1 MRRSRFV
8 KLLSMGTAAIALT
21 ACEDPANTAV
31 FETVQQCIDS
41 GMYDSNTCRTQFD
54 QAQKTHVA
62 AAPVFTSAEEC
73 QAQFGPGKCETAPAA
88 AQQSQASGSGSGSLF
103 MPLMMGYMMG
113 SMSRGGVGVPPQP
126 LYRGW
131 ENGRS
136 GAFRAANSTVVS
148 NTTGRTA
155 VNAAALRSPTLARG
169 GFGSRAFA
177 GS

>member
-8 KLLSMGTAAIALT
+8 KLLSMGTAALALT

-31 FETVQQCIDS
+31 FETVQQCLDS

-54 QAQKTHVA
+54 QARQTHVA
-62 AAPVFTSAEEC
+62 AAPVFTGAQEC
-73 QAQFGPGKCETAPAA
+73 EAAFGPGKCEMAPPE
-88 AQQSQASGSGSGSLF
+88 AQQSSMGSGSLF

-113 SMSRGGVGVPPQP
+113 SLSRGGAAVPPQP

-136 GAFRAANSTVVS
+136 GAFRVADSTVVS
-148 NTTGRTA
+148 NTTGRTT
-155 VNAAALRSPTLARG
+155 VNAATLRSPTVARG
-169 GFGSRAFA
+169 GFGSRAFSA